1 MNLAL
6 LKCGRSRGSG
16 LADAQRQIETTGDS
30 FFFDLGNTRQGNFG
44 RIFKDP
50 DGVIFDISQ
59 RGWAGTDGRRLDHT
73 VDCAFFNP
81 TAPAMAASMRAS
93 DSWSST

>member
-16 LADAQRQIETTGDS
+16 LADAQHQIETTSGS
-30 FFFDLGNTRQGNFG
+30 FFFNLGNTRQGNFG

-50 DGVIFDISQ
+50 DGVIFDISHH
-59 RGWAGTDGRRLDHT
+59 GWTGTDARRR
-73 VDCAFFNP
+73 P
-81 TAPAMAASMRAS
+81 
-93 DSWSST
+93 